1 MILLFLT
8 AAVVPTCATCH
19 PVEAKSQ
26 ASTAMKRALT
36 PARDSAILKA
46 NPNLQYRS
54 GNYRWSITREAGEP
68 VYSVTDGSRRVSAK
82 LQWAFGVGTMGQTY
96 VYEQNG
102 ALYESTLSY
111 YTLTKS
117 LDFTPGHLDLPRRNI
132 DEAAG
137 RLIDSAEVRR
147 CFNCHANNA
156 TEPVTTGVQCEHC
169 HAGAAT
175 HAASHSKMIRLSQ
188 ATAEEISNLCGACHR
203 TWEDIAVNGPK
214 SVQNI
219 RFQPYRLANSK
230 CYDAADRRISCTAC
244 HDPHAATIRQST
256 SYDAKCLN
264 CHAQGKVCR
273 VGRQDCVT
281 CHMPKT
287 EIPGIHFAFTDHWIR
302 VTHAGEPYPQ

>member
-8 AAVVPTCATCH
+8 AAVVPACATCH

-46 NPNLQYRS
+46 NPNLRFQN
-54 GNYRWSITREAGEP
+54 GNYRWSIAREAGEP
-68 VYSVTDGSRRVSAK
+68 VYSVTDGSRKVSAK

-117 LDFTPGHLDLPRRNI
+117 LDFTPGHLDRRRRNI

-147 CFNCHANNA
+147 CFNCHANSA

-244 HDPHAATIRQST
+244 HDPHGATIRQST

-302 VTHAGEPYPQ
+302 VVRAGEP

>member
-8 AAVVPTCATCH
+8 AAVVPACATCH

-117 LDFTPGHLDLPRRNI
+117 LDFTPGHLDRPRRNI

-264 CHAQGKVCR
+264 CHVQGKVCR